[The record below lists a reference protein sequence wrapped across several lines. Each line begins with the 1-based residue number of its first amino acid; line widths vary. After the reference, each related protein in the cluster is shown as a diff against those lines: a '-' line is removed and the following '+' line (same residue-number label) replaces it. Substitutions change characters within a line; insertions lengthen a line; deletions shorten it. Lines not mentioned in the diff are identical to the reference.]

1 MKNRSLVVG
10 SVAFDVVF
18 AVRGTIRERI
28 AFRKG
33 RLGRQ
38 NLMFTAGAKEQR
50 FGGTGAN
57 IAYGLGLLGAR
68 PILFSSAG
76 ADFAA
81 GFKEHLVSRGVETQV
96 HIEGKGSTG
105 TFYGMSDA
113 RQEQIGVWQPNAH
126 AAMERISIAEKL
138 GRKRLASVSVAIFS
152 PGTPR
157 SILKHMKEV
166 RGILGKKLLIIF
178 DPGQIVASYDR
189 KLLTESLKLSD
200 IFIGNEVEIRETEV
214 LLGCSKRALFSLGPK
229 AVIETKGDE
238 GSILYEK
245 SGATQIPVVKPRK
258 VVETTGAGD
267 SYRAGLIFGLLQ
279 GKDLA
284 AACRIGACVGARSV
298 EYVGG
303 QTYAVN
309 RRDIMRGM

>member
-1 MKNRSLVVG
+1 MKRPLIVG

-18 AVRGTIRERI
+18 ALRGGIRERI
-28 AFRKG
+28 AFQNG

-38 NLMFTAGAKEQR
+38 NLMFTAEAKEQR

-57 IAYGLGLLGAR
+57 IAYGLGLLGAK

-96 HIEGKGSTG
+96 HIEEKGSTG

-157 SILKHMKEV
+157 SILKHMREV
-166 RGILGKKLLIIF
+166 RAVLRKKVMVIF
-178 DPGQIVASYDR
+178 DPGQMIASYDK
-189 KLLTESLKLSD
+189 KLLSESLRIAD
-200 IFIGNEVEIRETEV
+200 IFIGNEVEIHQAEII
-214 LLGCSKRALFSLGPK
+214 LGRSKNSMLSLGPK

-238 GSILYEK
+238 GSVLYEK

-284 AACRIGACVGARSV
+284 AACCIGARVGARSV
-298 EYVGG
+298 ECAGG
-303 QTYAVN
+303 QSYSVSLDELTV
-309 RRDIMRGM
+309 DGG